1 MSEARYLVGDVS
13 ERMAEIPD
21 ASVDLIVTSPP

>member
-1 MSEARYLVGDVS
+1 MSVEYRVGDVF

>member
-1 MSEARYLVGDVS
+1 VS
-13 ERMAEIPD
+13 YELIRGNATAIPLAD